1 MGQAAVGGIR
11 GKLSMDGIDLGTK
24 SMTNIMQSKEAW
36 AKGILE
42 ADRAP
47 IKNAALLN
55 STNNQ
60 NVRNR
65 RGNGNLYGALSLG
78 LSLAA
83 RGWESRDPTVQKALT
98 SWTQNL
104 NAHNMFRSRNS
115 YSPPQLLQIAADA
128 EAAAQQLRCNMKEL
142 CNEAEVGP
150 NDIKY
155 WNDIAAGLSDYCTK
169 LQNLHEAVCKKQ
181 DPAIT
186 SVSLDIAASRH

>member
-83 RGWESRDPTVQKALT
+83 RGWESRDPTAQKALKESLAKQKNLEGRT
-98 SWTQNL
+98 FEITKWTV
-104 NAHNMFRSRNS
+104 NS
-115 YSPPQLLQIAADA
+115 VACL
-128 EAAAQQLRCNMKEL
+128 
-142 CNEAEVGP
+142 
-150 NDIKY
+150 
-155 WNDIAAGLSDYCTK
+155 
-169 LQNLHEAVCKKQ
+169 
-181 DPAIT
+181 
-186 SVSLDIAASRH
+186 AS